1 MPNMAELKMDLKEIC
16 DVICIMEGVRPHQIP
31 PIDLQRV
38 FLLFVALEGSGHR
51 AVRDSLN
58 PSATGTSP
66 RTAVQRVYSYYLET
80 NRTPPPYELHGYA
93 ELHKAQQL
101 DQLVATPDGS
111 LWSLC

>member
-1 MPNMAELKMDLKEIC
+1 
-16 DVICIMEGVRPHQIP
+16 MEGVRPQRRP
-31 PIDLQRV
+31 PIELLRR
-38 FLLFVALEGSGHR
+38 FLLLVALEGSGHR

-66 RTAVQRVYSYYLET
+66 RTAVQRVYSYYLEAT
-80 NRTPPPYELHGYA
+80 RTPPPYELHGYA